1 MISKLLISC
10 DEYVF
15 KYNNRYYLREFGHK
29 LFNRYLTV
37 FDRIQ
42 LALRTKEIYSSD
54 DLLEYNIQIQDERI
68 EIIEMPF
75 FQGPKEFAINYLRIC
90 KKKRRI
96 GKDCN
101 AALLRIPSTIGFA
114 CMSQIK
120 RRKIPYALEIIANP
134 LELKKSTCNGISSII
149 YSIIHKQQINACKKA
164 DGISYVTKHSLQQI
178 YPATKKNC
186 FTSHYSSVDLPDT
199 YYTEARILPTS
210 KKIILCHVSSPI
222 KTYSKGHI
230 TVLNITKK
238 LIDDGYDIETRFA
251 GDGELVPVFKQFTQ
265 ELKIQDSVKFLGKLN
280 QKDLRNLYLE
290 SDFLVF
296 PSSTEGLPRVILEG
310 YATGLPCLSSP
321 VGGIPEIVP
330 QDMLFGTNDVNGF
343 AKKIIEVIKNPISY
357 NDLSIIAVE
366 IAKEF
371 SSNNLQKKRVEFYKK
386 LKSSIK

>member
-1 MISKLLISC
+1 MMSKLLVVC

-15 KYNNRYYLREFGHK
+15 KYDKCYFLREFGQT
-29 LFNRYLTV
+29 LINRYLTV

-42 LALRTKEIYSSD
+42 LVLRTKEINSSD
-54 DLLEYNIQIQDERI
+54 DLLEYNIQIKDKRI

-75 FQGPKEFAINYLRIC
+75 FQGPKEYAINYINLSI
-90 KKKRRI
+90 KTRRI

-101 AALLRIPSTIGFA
+101 AALLRIPSTIGFS
-114 CMSQIK
+114 CLYQIK
-120 RRKIPYALEIIANP
+120 RKKIPYALEIIANP
-134 LELKKSTCNGISSII
+134 LELRKSASSRISSII

-164 DGISYVTKHSLQQI
+164 NGISYVTKYSLQQI
-178 YPATKKNC
+178 YPAKKKNC

-199 YYTEARILPTS
+199 YYTEARILTTS

-222 KTYSKGHI
+222 KTYSKGHL
-230 TVLNITKK
+230 TVIEITKK
-238 LIDDGYDIETRFA
+238 LIDEGYDIETRFA
-251 GDGELVPVFKQFTQ
+251 GDGELVPVFKKFTQ
-265 ELKIQDSVKFLGKLN
+265 KLKIQDSVKFLGKLN

-330 QDMLFGTNDVNGF
+330 QDMLFSTNDVDGF
-343 AKKIIEVIKNPISY
+343 SKKIVEVINKPITY
-357 NDLSIIAVE
+357 NDFSKIAVE
-366 IAKEF
+366 KAREF
-371 SSNNLQKKRVEFYKK
+371 SSNNLQKKRIDFYKK